1 MVYPRSSQDAL
12 DPKRRLGSYQPR
24 PCARPDDIA
33 TYLFLDE
40 ALVPRLQRN
49 RPASWDFSDR
59 SKWIPQVRGFVD
71 DIVNAPGV
79 ESARRLFLFA
89 ATGTFVFVVAWLAW
103 YWQTTVRFRNRPMMP
118 ISGAKSPRFRPRP
131 RVLSRRSRSQITQS
145 VKTGDLLLKLEDR
158 DYVRP
163 PSWPAL
169 NMTSTGIEHCAR
181 IILLPANV
189 SNRLTQTMRKRGRRS
204 AGRGRRSMLQSASS
218 MSLPR
223 KSSRPKPLSI
233 KLWPS
238 AISRC
243 SILPIQKFARQSTG

>member
-1 MVYPRSSQDAL
+1 VVLADHGPVQESTDDAYIGGEVTTL
-12 DPKRRLGSYQPR
+12 SAK
-24 PCARPDDIA
+24 AA
-33 TYLFLDE
+33 
-40 ALVPRLQRN
+40 
-49 RPASWDFSDR
+49 
-59 SKWIPQVRGFVD
+59 GFIQTV
-71 DIVNAPGV
+71 
-79 ESARRLFLFA
+79 
-89 ATGTFVFVVAWLAW
+89 TVAD
-103 YWQTTVRFRNRPMMP
+103 N
-118 ISGAKSPRFRPRP
+118 
-131 RVLSRRSRSQITQS
+131 QS

-163 PSWPAL
+163 PSWPAP